1 MKRILLLFVILFS
14 VASIGFSQDA
24 ATLIN
29 NANAAL
35 KAKNYAQAFTLYES
49 AMSNMGDTKVDD
61 AINYNIGFAAFN
73 AKKYSAAVKYLNKAV
88 AAKANLP
95 QTYELL
101 GKTYTK
107 LSKTKEAIDSYKAA
121 IDAGNT
127 DKGSL
132 YYNSGIAA
140 YKGKMYKE
148 ASDLFGK
155 AAGENYNPDKSTYLK
170 ALAVEKTGDLAAY
183 KKVLEDGVKAYPNSS
198 KLKKS
203 LSNIYVSEGNKIY
216 KKGVEVLSKANA
228 KVKSGA
234 MKTTDDSYKN
244 ALAESKTIFSSAI
257 KVLKQAVAID
267 SKNKNALT
275 LINACNQMLK

>member
-14 VASIGFSQDA
+14 VVSIGFSQDA

-49 AMSNMGDTKVDD
+49 AMGNMGETKVDD
-61 AINYNIGFAAFN
+61 AINYNIGFAAFQ
-73 AKKYSAAVKYLNKAV
+73 AKKYKAAIKYLNKAV
-88 AAKANLP
+88 EAKANLP

-107 LSKTKEAIDSYKAA
+107 LSKTKEAIASYKAA

-140 YKGKMYKE
+140 YKGKMYKA

-155 AAGENYNPDKSTYLK
+155 AASENYNPDKSTYLK
-170 ALAVEKTGDLAAY
+170 ALAIEKTGDMAAY
-183 KKVLEDGVKAYPNSS
+183 KKVLEDGVSAYPNSS

-203 LSNIYVSEGNKIY
+203 LANIYVSEGNDIY

-234 MKTTDDSYKN
+234 IKTTDDSYKK
-244 ALAESKTIFSSAI
+244 ALSESKTTFSSAV

-267 SKNKNALT
+267 ATNKNALS
-275 LINACNQMLK
+275 LIDACNQMLK

>member
-1 MKRILLLFVILFS
+1 MKHILLLFVLLFS
-14 VASIGFSQDA
+14 VVSSGFSQDA

-35 KAKNYAQAFTLYES
+35 KSKKYAQAYTFYEK
-49 AMSNMGDTKVDD
+49 AMSNMGDVKIDD
-61 AINYNIGFAAFN
+61 AINYNIGFAAFQ

-88 AAKANLP
+88 VAKANLP

-107 LSKTKEAIDSYKAA
+107 LSKTKEAIDSFQKA
-121 IDAGNT
+121 ISAGNT

-155 AAGENYNPDKSTYLK
+155 AVGEKYNPDKVTYLK
-170 ALAVEKTGDLAAY
+170 ALAVKKTGDMAGY
-183 KKVLEDGVKAYPNSS
+183 KKVLEEGVKNYPNNS

-203 LSNIYVSEGNKIY
+203 LSNIFVEEGNSIY
-216 KKGVEVLSKANA
+216 KKGVSVLTDANA

-234 MKTTDDSYKN
+234 MKTTDDSYKK
-244 ALAESKTIFSSAI
+244 ALSESKTQFSSALSI
-257 KVLKQAVAID
+257 LKKAVAID
-267 SKNKNALT
+267 ATNKNALS
-275 LINACNQMLK
+275 LISACSQMLK

>member
-14 VASIGFSQDA
+14 VASAGFSQDA

-29 NANAAL
+29 KANAAL
-35 KAKNYAQAFTLYES
+35 KAKNYAQAYTFYES
-49 AMSNMGDTKVDD
+49 AMGNMGDVKIDA
-61 AINYNIGFAAFN
+61 AINYNIGFAAFQ
-73 AKKYSAAVKYLNKAV
+73 AKKYSAAEKYLNKAV
-88 AAKANLP
+88 VAKVNLP

-107 LSKTKEAIDSYKAA
+107 LAKTQKAIDSYKKA
-121 IDAGNT
+121 ITAGNT

-132 YYNSGIAA
+132 YYNAGIAA

-148 ASDLFGK
+148 ASELFGK
-155 AAGENYNPDKSTYLK
+155 AVNEKYNPDKVLYLK
-170 ALAVEKTGDLAAY
+170 ALAVKKMGDMAGY
-183 KKVLEDGVKAYPNSS
+183 KQILEDGFKAYPTNS

-203 LSNIYVSEGNKIY
+203 LADIYVGEGNNLY
-216 KKGVEVLSKANA
+216 KNGVSILTDANA

-234 MKTTDDSYKN
+234 MKTTDDLYKK
-244 ALAESKTIFSSAI
+244 ALLESKTKFTSAV

-267 SKNKNALT
+267 ATNKNALS
-275 LINACNQMLK
+275 LISACSQMLK

>member
-14 VASIGFSQDA
+14 VVSIGFSQDA

-29 NANAAL
+29 NANTAL

-49 AMSNMGDTKVDD
+49 AMGNMGDTKVDD
-61 AINYNIGFAAFN
+61 AINYNIGFAAFQ
-73 AKKYSAAVKYLNKAV
+73 AKKYSAAIKYLNKAV

-107 LSKTKEAIDSYKAA
+107 LSKTKEAIASYQKA

-140 YKGKMYKE
+140 YKGKMYKV

-155 AAGENYNPDKSTYLK
+155 AAGENYNPDKATYLK
-170 ALAVEKTGDLAAY
+170 ALAIEKTGDMAGY

-203 LSNIYVSEGNKIY
+203 LSNIYVSEGNDIY
-216 KKGVEVLSKANA
+216 KKGVEVISKANA

-234 MKTTDDSYKN
+234 MKTTDDSYKK
-244 ALAESKTIFSSAI
+244 ALSDSKTMFSSAV
-257 KVLKQAVAID
+257 KVSKQAVAID
-267 SKNKNALT
+267 ATNKNALS
-275 LINACNQMLK
+275 LIDACNQMLK

>member
-14 VASIGFSQDA
+14 VVSIGFSQDA

-35 KAKNYAQAFTLYES
+35 KIKNYAKAFTLYES
-49 AMSNMGDTKVDD
+49 AMGNMGDTKVDD
-61 AINYNIGFAAFN
+61 AINYNIGLAAFN

-88 AAKANLP
+88 VAKANLP

-101 GKTYTK
+101 GKAYTK
-107 LSKTKEAIDSYKAA
+107 LSKNKEAIASYKAS
-121 IDAGNT
+121 IDAGNK

-148 ASDLFGK
+148 ASELFGK
-155 AAGENYNPDKSTYLK
+155 AASEKFNPDKATFLK
-170 ALAVEKTGDLAAY
+170 ALAVKKTGDMDGY
-183 KKVLEDGVKAYPNSS
+183 KKVLEEGVSAYPNSS

-203 LSNIYVSEGNKIY
+203 LSNIYVDEGKSLY
-216 KKGVEVLSKANA
+216 KKGVAVLTNANA

-234 MKTTDDSYKN
+234 MKTTDDSYKK
-244 ALAESKTIFSSAI
+244 ALSESKTMFSSAV
-257 KVLKQAVAID
+257 KVSKQAVAID
-267 SKNKNALT
+267 ATNKNALS
-275 LINACNQMLK
+275 LVDACDQMLK

>member
-14 VASIGFSQDA
+14 VVSVGFSQDA

-35 KAKNYAQAFTLYES
+35 KAKNYAQAYTLYES
-49 AMSNMGDTKVDD
+49 AMGNMGNVKIDD
-61 AINYNIGFAAFN
+61 AINYNIGLAAFN

-88 AAKANLP
+88 VAKANLP

-107 LSKTKEAIDSYKAA
+107 LYKNKEAIDSYQKAIA
-121 IDAGNT
+121 AGNT
-127 DKGSL
+127 DKGSI

-140 YKGKMYKE
+140 YKGKMYKK

-155 AAGENYNPDKSTYLK
+155 AVSENFNPDKATFLK
-170 ALAVEKTGDLAAY
+170 ALAVKKTGDMDGY
-183 KKVLEDGVKAYPNSS
+183 KKVLEEGVKNYPNSS

-203 LSNIYVSEGNKIY
+203 LSNIYVDEGKSIY
-216 KKGVEVLSKANA
+216 KKGVAVLTNANA

-234 MKTTDDSYKN
+234 MKTTDDSYKT
-244 ALAESKTIFSSAI
+244 AISESKTLFTSAV
-257 KVLKQAVAID
+257 KVSKQALAID
-267 SKNKNALT
+267 ATNKNALS
-275 LINACNQMLK
+275 LIDACSQMLK